1 LLVPAIIKFG
11 VITPAAHLFALYFA
25 VLSAITPPVALA
37 IFAAAGIAR
46 SGIWE
51 TGLAAIRIAAT
62 SFIIPFMFVYEP
74 ALLMIGDWPTILWRS
89 LSAALGILLF
99 AAGMHGYFLTHSR
112 LWQSVLLVIGGLL
125 LIDPGVMTDMIGAA
139 IAIFVFA
146 VQYTARRTLQLK
158 PAPAADTPAA

>member
-1 LLVPAIIKFG
+1 
-11 VITPAAHLFALYFA
+11 
-25 VLSAITPPVALA
+25 
-37 IFAAAGIAR
+37 
-46 SGIWE
+46 
-51 TGLAAIRIAAT
+51 AIRIAAT

-139 IAIFVFA
+139 IAICVFA